1 MRAFK
6 ESQKSQ
12 KTVKS
17 MIETK
22 GGDKA
27 KEQGSKKNK
36 NSKKEGKTS
45 ISRTYVWCVLVATYL
60 VLEELLT
67 T

>member
-1 MRAFK
+1 MRTFT

-22 GGDKA
+22 GGDKN

-36 NSKKEGKTS
+36 NAKKEGKCC
-45 ISRTYVWCVLVATYL
+45 REC
-60 VLEELLT
+60 
-67 T
+67 